1 MSTLRSEGWSVRPS
15 FSPHGPTAPVTL
27 LFDDAGLTQ
36 LAGDPAVA
44 WQTPWSEVAHLRLL
58 RRRGGATIVAVI
70 AHVLY
75 QWRRSEPLSRT
86 QLDELSSVLSA
97 HGAREMPRARRNAAF
112 AVAALVTVASFAG
125 YFGGLFTPRSTPLAL
140 KALEGV
146 NLDAT
151 DVSGT
156 WTSTTLSTSSALSTF
171 MPAPGQVSTFTSTSA
186 PPAQDTAFALSAR
199 HFESCAGISNVD
211 DRIYGLAG
219 QTPTYQVSSPIF
231 SSSSFGGIQVQSTA
245 QYYDSTLSVASDV
258 AQMSHGDFG
267 RCFAQ
272 SNADLMVGR
281 SSSATPDLTD
291 GVNFVAH
298 TFVKGWVR
306 AGVVPVTLPVI
317 GIAHANLVVFVEAAG
332 HYEVTLAA
340 LVVDLAPARATL
352 DDLAN
357 SLLLRVTS
365 TSVRSA

>member
-1 MSTLRSEGWSVRPS
+1 
-15 FSPHGPTAPVTL
+15 
-27 LFDDAGLTQ
+27 
-36 LAGDPAVA
+36 
-44 WQTPWSEVAHLRLL
+44 
-58 RRRGGATIVAVI
+58 
-70 AHVLY
+70 
-75 QWRRSEPLSRT
+75 
-86 QLDELSSVLSA
+86 
-97 HGAREMPRARRNAAF
+97 
-112 AVAALVTVASFAG
+112 
-125 YFGGLFTPRSTPLAL
+125 
-140 KALEGV
+140 V